1 MNERLLW
8 GALAVAAWLLPAAP
22 AAAQPFD
29 EDYYRRTGKEPIV
42 VETVDRDSL
51 GIDTLRRID
60 TVAGE
65 QMRLRDGG
73 NGRVMLEVGG
83 YGLTLGRSY
92 ESKAWDG
99 LKRKKVW
106 MTLLHDFEFGFNY
119 LSGLDY
125 AGYAPEQQGFLDQRL
140 GPSFHFSFHIVGLG
154 GTFNRSR
161 SLTYDVGLQYTV
173 DNIRLID
180 NASTVGY
187 EQGRIVPVA
196 LDVPAD
202 KSKLVYSY
210 LGIPLRLNY
219 RPVKRVE
226 LHLPCS
232 TTTFCWEPTPSASIP
247 RGNTAC
253 RVSAAISSGWGYRP
267 PTAGSDSSCAMR
279 RRRCSEAERDPN
291 AVPARSVSPIR
302 CTFNPCL
309 S

>member
-125 AGYAPEQQGFLDQRL
+125 AGYAPEQRGFLDQRL

-180 NASTVGY
+180 NAWTVGY

-226 LHLPCS
+226 LTAVLYNDFLLGADAIRKHPKRKHGLS
-232 TTTFCWEPTPSASIP
+232 GFRGYQFGVGVSASYRGFGLFVRYAPTPLFRSGAGP
-247 RGNTAC
+247 ECRAC
-253 RVSAAISSGWGYRP
+253 SFG
-267 PTAGSDSSCAMR
+267 
-279 RRRCSEAERDPN
+279 
-291 AVPARSVSPIR
+291 
-302 CTFNPCL
+302 L
-309 S
+309 SYSLHL